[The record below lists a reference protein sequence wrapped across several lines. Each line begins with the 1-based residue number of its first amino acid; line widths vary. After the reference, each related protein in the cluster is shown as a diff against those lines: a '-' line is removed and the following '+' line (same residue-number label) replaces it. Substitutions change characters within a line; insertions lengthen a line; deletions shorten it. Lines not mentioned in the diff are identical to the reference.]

1 MRKYLFPL
9 AFIALLA
16 LAIFSGCGN
25 PPGKYGNFAQTQS
38 VELVEDA
45 VVVLKTHYPPATT
58 RLNLIQYVNDAFGA
72 ALVETLRRDGYAIA
86 EYVPPARRDKY
97 SPSAP
102 KPAGFYFGY
111 VVDHLPDEG
120 GLRLSLLVGEESLS
134 RLYLVTGTPEEP
146 RHSPLG
152 DWARRQ

>member
-1 MRKYLFPL
+1 MRKYLFPIV
-9 AFIALLA
+9 FIALLA
-16 LAIFSGCGN
+16 LAVFSGCGK

-45 VVVLKTHYPPATT
+45 VAVLKSHYPPAKT
-58 RLNLIQYVNDAFGA
+58 RLNLVQYVDDAFGA

-86 EYVPPARRDKY
+86 EYARPDKY
-97 SPSAP
+97 HPVSA
-102 KPAGFYFGY
+102 KPDGYEFAY
-111 VVDHLPDEG
+111 VVDHLPDD
-120 GLRLSLLVGEESLS
+120 GLRLSLFVGTETVS
-134 RLYLVTGTPEEP
+134 RLYQVIGTPEEP